1 MILAE
6 PRHEP
11 KVRQGVTTEIVG
23 VDGNGFAPFERRED
37 LEAFVRA
44 RCRPRWRPQI
54 DYDWHTVADYLA
66 RYDGTVSVN
75 VGTLVGNSQL
85 RIGAVGWDDEPADE
99 RSLDHMRGALRDAM
113 RDGAVGLVR
122 PRLPAGQLRHHR

>member
-1 MILAE
+1 MPASTAT
-6 PRHEP
+6 PP
-11 KVRQGVTTEIVG
+11 
-23 VDGNGFAPFERRED
+23 
-37 LEAFVRA
+37 
-44 RCRPRWRPQI
+44 I

-99 RSLDHMRGALRDAM
+99 RALDHMRGDPPRRDA
-113 RDGAVGLVR
+113 RRRGRSELR
-122 PRLPAGQLRHHR
+122 PRLPARQLRHDR